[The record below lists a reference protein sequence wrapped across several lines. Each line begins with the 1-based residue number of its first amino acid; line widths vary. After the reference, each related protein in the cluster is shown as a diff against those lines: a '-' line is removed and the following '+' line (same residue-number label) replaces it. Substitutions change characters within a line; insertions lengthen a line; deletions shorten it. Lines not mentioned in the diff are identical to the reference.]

1 MFTVSER
8 KMSLLNLLVETK
20 NSHLKLFYLKKK
32 KKKKKKRKQRRQNNP
47 TDDPCVIRDG
57 FNRQI

>member
-8 KMSLLNLLVETK
+8 KMSLLNLLIETK

-32 KKKKKKRKQRRQNNP
+32 KKKKTRNKNNYDDNQNNP
-47 TDDPCVIRDG
+47 TLC
-57 FNRQI
+57 N